1 MTIDSELITNVL
13 TLQILISVEPLDAD
27 GRINRTKKFGYNLGF
42 R

>member
-27 GRINRTKKFGYNLGF
+27 GGINRTKKFGYNLGF